1 MHLLVT
7 LKPTCRWIPVLAC
20 SFHLDHFPFP
30 SNRISPTKL
39 LCSTNGSIKERKGK
53 RWKGRRKDE
62 SLLPLHFKSGVI
74 ELYVG
79 PTSSP
84 LLSPTFSF
92 EISGSGASNWG
103 AVKSGHVFAHLCSL
117 PFLERALTEN
127 LENYPLRTSA

>member
-92 EISGSGASNWG
+92 EISGSGASNR
-103 AVKSGHVFAHLCSL
+103 VQSNLVTSSL
-117 PFLERALTEN
+117 
-127 LENYPLRTSA
+127 TSALFPFWSELLLKI